1 MSQSR
6 PTTKPLGCF
15 VIVHLTLLLQK
26 RLARRWPRRISPRPL
41 RARANDCFDGPG
53 PVLRSNG
60 TRRRN
65 KTQSPKRA
73 SRRGTEVHVR
83 CSSPRR
89 TARGQYD
96 AGAIRH
102 SVGGN
107 VAGDTRLWKCCN
119 PDTSGGNRRWLSRD
133 RDRTFCQLLGTTYSR
148 TVRSA
153 PQSTRRTKPH
163 ESPGRMLGLSSRDH
177 SNASS
182 SGFQHSADARPA
194 DADRLGNFGGARGLR
209 PSSRAA

>member
-1 MSQSR
+1 VQF
-6 PTTKPLGCF
+6 LC
-15 VIVHLTLLLQK
+15 LTCREVDRRQISAVALLAQVADADSPV
-26 RLARRWPRRISPRPL
+26 RSARRWPRRISPRPL

-102 SVGGN
+102 SVGGK

-119 PDTSGGNRRWLSRD
+119 PDTSGGKWWRQSRD
-133 RDRTFCQLLGTTYSR
+133 YQDPTFCRL
-148 TVRSA
+148 
-153 PQSTRRTKPH
+153 
-163 ESPGRMLGLSSRDH
+163 PGITL
-177 SNASS
+177 
-182 SGFQHSADARPA
+182 F
-194 DADRLGNFGGARGLR
+194 ADR
-209 PSSRAA
+209 P